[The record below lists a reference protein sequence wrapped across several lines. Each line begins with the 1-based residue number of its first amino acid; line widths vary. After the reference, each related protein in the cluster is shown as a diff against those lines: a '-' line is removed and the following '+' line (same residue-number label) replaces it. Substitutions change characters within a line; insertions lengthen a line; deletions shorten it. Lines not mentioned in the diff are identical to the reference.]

1 MSMDRTKRL
10 LSTIEHLIS
19 TKRKRHIIAGL
30 LLSAALFAGGLAA
43 TVLSIKVEEKD
54 EYEQIYKEIDNE

>member
-1 MSMDRTKRL
+1 MNMERAKRL
-10 LSTIEHLIS
+10 LSTIDHLMS
-19 TKRKRHIIAGL
+19 TRRKRHIIAGA

-43 TVLSIKVEEKD
+43 TVLSIKGD

>member
-1 MSMDRTKRL
+1 MDRTKRI

-19 TKRKRHIIAGL
+19 TKRKRHIIAGV

-43 TVLSIKVEEKD
+43 TVLSIRADEKD
-54 EYEQIYKEIDNE
+54 VHEQTYLEQK

>member
-1 MSMDRTKRL
+1 MERTKKL

-19 TKRKRHIIAGL
+19 TKRRRYIIAGV

-43 TVLSIKVEEKD
+43 TVLSIKIDEKD
-54 EYEQIYKEIDNE
+54 EYEQIYEEIDNE

>member
-1 MSMDRTKRL
+1 MNMERAKRL
-10 LSTIEHLIS
+10 LSTIDHLMS

-43 TVLSIKVEEKD
+43 TVLSIKGD
-54 EYEQIYKEIDNE
+54 EYEEIYGRNNA

>member
-1 MSMDRTKRL
+1 MDRTKRI

-19 TKRKRHIIAGL
+19 TKRKRRIIAGV

-43 TVLSIKVEEKD
+43 TVLSIRADEKD
-54 EYEQIYKEIDNE
+54 VHEQTYLEQK

>member
-1 MSMDRTKRL
+1 MERAKRL

-19 TKRKRHIIAGL
+19 TKRKRHIIAGA

-43 TVLSIKVEEKD
+43 TVLSVKIEEKD
-54 EYEQIYKEIDNE
+54 EYEQIYEEIDNE

>member
-1 MSMDRTKRL
+1 MERTKKL

-19 TKRKRHIIAGL
+19 TKRRRHIIAGV

-43 TVLSIKVEEKD
+43 TVLSIKIDERD
-54 EYEQIYKEIDNE
+54 EYEQLYQGE

>member
-1 MSMDRTKRL
+1 MERTKRL

-19 TKRKRHIIAGL
+19 TKRKRHIIAGV

-43 TVLSIKVEEKD
+43 TVLSINIEEKD
-54 EYEQIYKEIDNE
+54 EYEQIYKEE

>member
-1 MSMDRTKRL
+1 MNMERTKRL

-19 TKRKRHIIAGL
+19 TRRKRHIIAGV

-43 TVLSIKVEEKD
+43 TVLSVRTEERD
-54 EYEQIYKEIDNE
+54 EYEQIYEEIVNE

>member
-1 MSMDRTKRL
+1 MERAKRL

-19 TKRKRHIIAGL
+19 TKRRRHIVAGA

-43 TVLSIKVEEKD
+43 TVLSIKIDERDEE
-54 EYEQIYKEIDNE
+54 YY

>member
-1 MSMDRTKRL
+1 MERTKKL

-19 TKRKRHIIAGL
+19 TKRRRHIIAGV

-43 TVLSIKVEEKD
+43 TVLSVKIDERD
-54 EYEQIYKEIDNE
+54 EYEQIYEEIDNE

>member
-1 MSMDRTKRL
+1 MERTKKL

-19 TKRKRHIIAGL
+19 TKRRRHIIAGV

-43 TVLSIKVEEKD
+43 TVPPIKIDEKD
-54 EYEQIYKEIDNE
+54 EYEQIYEEIDNE

>member
-1 MSMDRTKRL
+1 MERTKKL

-19 TKRKRHIIAGL
+19 TKRRRHIIAGV

-43 TVLSIKVEEKD
+43 TVLSIKIDKKD
-54 EYEQIYKEIDNE
+54 EYEQIYEEIDNE

>member
-1 MSMDRTKRL
+1 MSMEHTKRI

-19 TKRKRHIIAGL
+19 TKRRRHIIAGV

-43 TVLSIKVEEKD
+43 TVLSIKVEKSD
-54 EYEQIYKEIDNE
+54 YFIKEFDNE

>member
-1 MSMDRTKRL
+1 MERTKKP

-19 TKRKRHIIAGL
+19 TKRRQHIIAGV

-43 TVLSIKVEEKD
+43 TVLSIKINEKD
-54 EYEQIYKEIDNE
+54 EYEQIYEEIDNE